1 MELTTFAMTVA
12 VATPETP
19 QWNNTT
25 KISPTVTLSTPEMA
39 STASG
44 AWVSPMLRK
53 MAVSKLYSRMTGMPM
68 R

>member
-25 KISPTVTLSTPEMA
+25 KISPMVTLSTPEMA

-44 AWVSPMLRK
+44 AWVSPMLR
-53 MAVSKLYSRMTGMPM
+53 
-68 R
+68 